1 MPLRSLTID
10 LARGHARQ
18 TLPDEVERD
27 YLGGRGAIA
36 WLLWHQLEPDTPPL
50 SADNMLIFAAGPLTG
65 SACFATGGFTVGT
78 RSPLTGGISYGWAP
92 GHWGAALRRNG
103 VDVLIVRGEAPDWC
117 YLVIDGDT
125 VRLRSAR
132 HLIGRDTVATTAS
145 LSAEL
150 GNDVRVLAI
159 GPAGEAGVA
168 YASVVAEGQYIV
180 EPAGS
185 GAIMADKKLK
195 AIVVRDRAPLPVV
208 DEARMQTVLQSIRQR
223 GAQHPTA
230 NALRAIGSA
239 GLLPAA
245 IKLGALTS
253 RDARAPADG
262 VAIARMF
269 NEIARRGGRVERGC
283 AHCPLPCYID
293 LRTASG
299 ENHPLPSLELI
310 AGFAARA
317 SVTDADAM
325 IAIADRCLRL
335 GLDPAS
341 TAAAIVFMTEAQD
354 EGLVRHRTLNWG
366 DGAAIIAALDRIS
379 QRQEKRDILSLGVGE
394 MQEAVW
400 GSAAFAPQVKGLAMP
415 ALDPRAVTEIGLAMA
430 TSPIGGD
437 YRYAMTFE
445 ELIAEPPAW
454 LPPPASGP
462 RESDGKAL
470 RLIWHERF
478 AAALDAAGFCRRLGL
493 MAYQIT
499 PGELIALL
507 GAVSGRAITGADLVR
522 IGERIVTIDRMF
534 TRRYASNSQDTL
546 PDRYLREPLSS
557 GPTAG
562 HTPPLAALLAEYYAR
577 HGWDSNGDPTS
588 ARLAEL
594 GIDQR

>member
-1 MPLRSLTID
+1 MPLRSLTVD

-18 TLPDEVERD
+18 LLPDEVERD

-50 SADNMLIFAAGPLTG
+50 SAENLLIFAAGPLAGSTG
-65 SACFATGGFTVGT
+65 FATGGFTVGT
-78 RSPLTGGISYGWAP
+78 RSPLTGGIGYGWAP
-92 GHWGAALRRNG
+92 GHWGAALRRNN
-103 VDVLIVRGEAPDWC
+103 VDVLIIRGEAPDWC
-117 YLVIDGDT
+117 YLLIDGDT

-132 HLIGRDTVATTAS
+132 HVVGRDTVATAAT
-145 LSAEL
+145 LSTEL
-150 GNDVRVLAI
+150 GGNVRVLAV

-168 YASVVAEGQYIV
+168 YASIVAEGLYLV
-180 EPAGS
+180 EPAGT
-185 GAIMADKKLK
+185 GAVMADKKLK

-208 DEARMQTVLQSIRQR
+208 DAARMQTVLQSIRQR
-223 GAQHPTA
+223 GEQHPTA
-230 NALRAIGSA
+230 NAIRAIGSA

-262 VAIARMF
+262 VAIARTF
-269 NEIARRGGRVERGC
+269 SEIARRGGRLERGC
-283 AHCPLPCYID
+283 AECPLPCYID
-293 LRTASG
+293 LRTKSG
-299 ENHPLPSLELI
+299 ETHPLPSLELI
-310 AGFAARA
+310 AGFAAR
-317 SVTDADAM
+317 VGITDPDAM
-325 IAIADRCLRL
+325 LAIADRCLRL
-335 GLDPAS
+335 GIDPAAA
-341 TAAAIVFMTEAQD
+341 AAAIVFMTEAQD
-354 EGLVRHRTLNWG
+354 EGLVRQRTLNWG
-366 DGAAIIAALDRIS
+366 DSAAVIAALDRIS

-415 ALDPRAVTEIGLAMA
+415 ALDPRALTEIGLAMA

-445 ELIAEPPAW
+445 ELVAEPPAW

-462 RESDGKAL
+462 REREGKAL

-478 AAALDAAGFCRRLGL
+478 AAVLDASGFCRRLGL

-499 PGELIALL
+499 PGELIALI
-507 GAVSGRAITGADLVR
+507 GAVTGRAVTGADLVR
-522 IGERIVTIDRMF
+522 IGERIVTLDRLF

-562 HTPPLAALLAEYYAR
+562 HTPPLEALLAEYYAR
-577 HGWDSNGDPTS
+577 HGWDARGDPTP

-594 GIDQR
+594 GITR